1 MLLQRCRG
9 HPSVYLL
16 PNKPVLDETGGQL
29 LHTIPAH
36 SEAEAVRMIDLT
48 ENGKITATGK

>member
-9 HPSVYLL
+9 HPSVYLV

-29 LHTIPAH
+29 VHTIPAH
-36 SEAEAVRMIDLT
+36 SEGVRMIDLT